1 MSKQQINI
9 TDRMVYPRGER
20 RHKVYNAEGT
30 TEDGIKYSVTAKTA
44 SDARKQALAQI
55 DFIRANPSVEA
66 RGFRLY
72 ASDVGCFVFCRP
84 GGGSMMCFDARNRDA
99 ALARV
104 ACNYADRPEIID
116 FVREALNP

>member
-20 RHKVYNAEGT
+20 RHKVYDAEGM
-30 TEDGIKYSVTAKTA
+30 TEDGVKYYVTAKTA

-66 RGFRLY
+66 RGFRLC
-72 ASDVGCFVFCRP
+72 ASGVGCFVFCLP
-84 GGGSMMCFDARNRDA
+84 GGGSMMFDARNRDA
-99 ALARV
+99 ALARI
-104 ACNYADRPEIID
+104 ACDYADRPEIID
-116 FVREALNP
+116 FVREALSP